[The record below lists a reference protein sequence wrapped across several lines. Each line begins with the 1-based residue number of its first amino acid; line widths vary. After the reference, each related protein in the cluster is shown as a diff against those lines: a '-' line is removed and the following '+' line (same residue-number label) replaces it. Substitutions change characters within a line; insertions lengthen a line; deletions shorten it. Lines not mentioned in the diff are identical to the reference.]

1 MKLNTILA
9 TAVLALSTTAQADPI
24 LNAQC
29 AAIFKGTAITLA
41 DNHPDLARKARHFSD
56 RLKARADA
64 EMGSSIA
71 TQYYILKMNDMT
83 ASLRAN
89 GGTGIHKNELQN
101 CLSVVQSYGIG

>member
-29 AAIFKGTAITLA
+29 AAIFKGTAIA
-41 DNHPDLARKARHFSD
+41 MASDYPDMSRKARYFSD

-64 EMGSSIA
+64 EIGSSIA

-89 GGTGIHKNELQN
+89 GGTGIHQNELRN
-101 CLSVVQSYGIG
+101 CMSVVQSYGIG